1 MTAITLT
8 TSNAKVEISPELGG
22 AILAYEARVHDEF
35 LPIFK
40 NSSQASSVSE
50 SCSFPLVPYSNRIRN
65 GRFNWQ
71 GEEVT
76 LPLNHLPEKHSIH
89 GHGWQRPWQVVEQ
102 SETSLTLQYQHIADE
117 WPFTYTSQQIF
128 TLEGSSLTVE
138 LLLMNTSKKT
148 MPAGLGLH
156 PYFSLTD
163 NTRLSCTVEQM
174 WAVDHETMPTTLVN
188 PPKTLNN
195 VEGLLVKGSN
205 LDNAFTGF
213 SGAAT
218 VCWPE
223 WQAKASITTSSSC
236 QFMVLYS
243 PNRENFFCFEPV
255 SHITDAINLAAKGV
269 SDTGAKALAPNETMT
284 VAMTITPEKS

>member
-195 VEGLLVKGSN
+195 AEGLLVKDSN

-213 SGAAT
+213 AGAAT
-218 VCWPE
+218 VYWPE

-243 PNRENFFCFEPV
+243 PNNENFFCFEPV